1 MKVALVTGGTGGIG
15 AAICRELS
23 RAGLA
28 VAIHYNS
35 DIAQAEILLNE
46 LTSAGGTALA
56 VTADVASEPQV
67 EAMLAELMARFGRI
81 DVVVNN
87 AGITRDALVM
97 RMTLADWQRVI
108 DVNLTGAFL
117 VSRAAAK
124 IMLRQRS
131 GKIINISSVV
141 GLCGNAGQANYAA
154 SKAGLVGLTKSLAKE
169 LASRGVTCNA
179 IAPGF
184 IATAMTD
191 VLPAEVKAKLLDAI
205 PLRRMGTPADVA
217 AAALFLA
224 GPSAD
229 YITGQVLS
237 IDGGMNI

>member
-15 AAICRELS
+15 TAVCRELS
-23 RAGLA
+23 RLGFA
-28 VAIHYNS
+28 VVVHYSSNL
-35 DIAQAEILLNE
+35 AQAERLVQE
-46 LTSAGGTALA
+46 LAAGGGVALA
-56 VTADVASEPQV
+56 VMADVSCEAQV
-67 EAMLAELMARFGRI
+67 EAMVTEIVHRFSRL

-87 AGITRDALVM
+87 AGITRDALLL
-97 RMTLADWQRVI
+97 RMKLADWQAVI

-117 VSRAAAK
+117 ISRAAAK
-124 IMLRQRS
+124 VMLKQRN

-169 LASRGVTCNA
+169 LAGRGITCNA
-179 IAPGF
+179 VAPGF
-184 IATAMTD
+184 IETAMTD
-191 VLPAEVKAKLLDAI
+191 ALPASVKAGLLDAI
-205 PLRRMGTPADVA
+205 PLRRPGTTADVA
-217 AAALFLA
+217 AAVGFLA
-224 GPSAD
+224 GPQAD

>member
-15 AAICRELS
+15 LAVCRELA
-23 RAGLA
+23 RLGF
-28 VAIHYNS
+28 VVVVHYSNNR
-35 DIAQAEILLNE
+35 AQAESLVQE
-46 LTSAGGTALA
+46 LSGNGGGALA
-56 VTADVASEPQV
+56 VMADVACEPQV
-67 EAMLAELMARFGRI
+67 EAMLAEILKRYGRL

-87 AGITRDALVM
+87 AGITRDALLL
-97 RMTLADWQRVI
+97 RMKLADWQAVI

-117 VSRAAAK
+117 VSRAAVK
-124 IMLRQRS
+124 VMLKQRS

-169 LASRGVTCNA
+169 LAGRGITCNA
-179 IAPGF
+179 VAPGF
-184 IATAMTD
+184 IETAMTD
-191 VLPAEVKAKLLDAI
+191 ALPAEVKAGLLEAI
-205 PLRRMGTPADVA
+205 PLRRAGSPADVA
-217 AAALFLA
+217 AAVGFLA
-224 GPSAD
+224 GPQAD

>member
-15 AAICRELS
+15 LAVCRELA
-23 RAGLA
+23 RLGF
-28 VAIHYNS
+28 VVVVHYSNNR
-35 DIAQAEILLNE
+35 AQAESLVQE
-46 LTSAGGTALA
+46 LSGNGGGALA
-56 VTADVASEPQV
+56 VMADVANESGV
-67 EAMLAELMARFGRI
+67 EAMLAEILKRYGRL

-87 AGITRDALVM
+87 AGITRDALLL
-97 RMTLADWQRVI
+97 RMKLADWQAVI

-124 IMLRQRS
+124 VMLKQRS

-169 LASRGVTCNA
+169 LAGRGITCNA
-179 IAPGF
+179 VAPGF
-184 IATAMTD
+184 IETAMTD
-191 VLPAEVKAKLLDAI
+191 ALPAEIKAGLLEAI
-205 PLRRMGTPADVA
+205 PLRRAGSPADVA
-217 AAALFLA
+217 AAVGFLA
-224 GPSAD
+224 GPQAD

>member
-15 AAICRELS
+15 LAVCRELA
-23 RAGLA
+23 RLGF
-28 VAIHYNS
+28 VVVVHYSNNR
-35 DIAQAEILLNE
+35 AQAESLVQE
-46 LTSAGGTALA
+46 LSGNGGGALA
-56 VTADVASEPQV
+56 VMADVANESGV
-67 EAMLAELMARFGRI
+67 EAMLAEILKRYGRL

-87 AGITRDALVM
+87 AGITRDALLL
-97 RMTLADWQRVI
+97 RMKLADWQAVI

-124 IMLRQRS
+124 VMLRQRS

-169 LASRGVTCNA
+169 LAGRGITCNA
-179 IAPGF
+179 VAPGF
-184 IATAMTD
+184 IETAMTD
-191 VLPAEVKAKLLDAI
+191 ALPAEVKAGLLEAI
-205 PLRRMGTPADVA
+205 PLRRAGSPADVA
-217 AAALFLA
+217 AAVGFLA
-224 GPSAD
+224 GPQAD

>member
-15 AAICRELS
+15 LAVCRELA
-23 RAGLA
+23 RLGF
-28 VAIHYNS
+28 VVVVHYSNNR
-35 DIAQAEILLNE
+35 AQAESLVQE
-46 LTSAGGTALA
+46 LSGNGGGALA
-56 VTADVASEPQV
+56 VMADVASEPQV
-67 EAMLAELMARFGRI
+67 EAMLAEILKLYGRL

-87 AGITRDALVM
+87 AGITRDALLL
-97 RMTLADWQRVI
+97 RMKLADWQAVI

-124 IMLRQRS
+124 VMLKQRS

-169 LASRGVTCNA
+169 LAGRGITCNA
-179 IAPGF
+179 VAPGF
-184 IATAMTD
+184 IETAMTD
-191 VLPAEVKAKLLDAI
+191 ALPAEIKAGLLEAI
-205 PLRRMGTPADVA
+205 PLRRAGSPADVA
-217 AAALFLA
+217 AAVGFLA
-224 GPSAD
+224 GPQAD

>member
-15 AAICRELS
+15 LAVCRELA
-23 RAGLA
+23 RLGF
-28 VAIHYNS
+28 VVVVHYSNNR
-35 DIAQAEILLNE
+35 AQAESLVQE
-46 LTSAGGTALA
+46 LSGNGGGALA
-56 VTADVASEPQV
+56 VMADVANESGV
-67 EAMLAELMARFGRI
+67 EAMLAEILKRYGRL

-87 AGITRDALVM
+87 AGITRDALLL
-97 RMTLADWQRVI
+97 RMKLADWQAVI

-124 IMLRQRS
+124 VMLKQRS

-169 LASRGVTCNA
+169 LAGRGITCNA
-179 IAPGF
+179 VAPGF
-184 IATAMTD
+184 IETAMTD
-191 VLPAEVKAKLLDAI
+191 ALPAEVKAGLLEAI
-205 PLRRMGTPADVA
+205 PLRRAGSPADVA
-217 AAALFLA
+217 AAVGFLA
-224 GPSAD
+224 GPQAD

>member
-15 AAICRELS
+15 LAVCRELA
-23 RAGLA
+23 RLGF
-28 VAIHYNS
+28 VVVVHYSNNR
-35 DIAQAEILLNE
+35 AQAESLVQE
-46 LTSAGGTALA
+46 LSGNGGGALA
-56 VTADVASEPQV
+56 VMADVACEPQV
-67 EAMLAELMARFGRI
+67 DAMLAEILKRYGRL

-87 AGITRDALVM
+87 AGITRDALLL
-97 RMTLADWQRVI
+97 RMKLADWQAVI

-124 IMLRQRS
+124 VMLKQRS

-169 LASRGVTCNA
+169 LAGRGITCNA
-179 IAPGF
+179 VAPGF
-184 IATAMTD
+184 IETAMTD
-191 VLPAEVKAKLLDAI
+191 ALPAEVKAGLLEAI
-205 PLRRMGTPADVA
+205 PLRRAGSPADVA
-217 AAALFLA
+217 AAVGFLA
-224 GPSAD
+224 GPQAD

>member
-15 AAICRELS
+15 LAVCRELA
-23 RAGLA
+23 RLGF
-28 VAIHYNS
+28 VVVVHYSNNR
-35 DIAQAEILLNE
+35 AQAESLVQE
-46 LTSAGGTALA
+46 LSGNGGGALA
-56 VTADVASEPQV
+56 VMADVACEPQV
-67 EAMLAELMARFGRI
+67 DAMLAEILKLYGRL

-87 AGITRDALVM
+87 AGITRDALLL
-97 RMTLADWQRVI
+97 RMKLADWQAVI

-124 IMLRQRS
+124 VMLKQRS

-169 LASRGVTCNA
+169 LAGRGITCNA
-179 IAPGF
+179 VAPGF
-184 IATAMTD
+184 IETAMTD
-191 VLPAEVKAKLLDAI
+191 ALPAEVKAGLLEAI
-205 PLRRMGTPADVA
+205 PLRRAGSPADVA
-217 AAALFLA
+217 AAVGFLA
-224 GPSAD
+224 GPQAD

>member
-15 AAICRELS
+15 LAVCRELA
-23 RAGLA
+23 RLGFM
-28 VAIHYNS
+28 VVVHYSNNR
-35 DIAQAEILLNE
+35 AQAESLVQE
-46 LTSAGGTALA
+46 LSGNGGGALA
-56 VTADVASEPQV
+56 VMADVACEPQV
-67 EAMLAELMARFGRI
+67 EAMLAEILKRYGRL

-87 AGITRDALVM
+87 AGITRDALLL
-97 RMTLADWQRVI
+97 RMKLADWQAVI

-124 IMLRQRS
+124 VMLKQRS

-169 LASRGVTCNA
+169 LAGRGITCNA
-179 IAPGF
+179 VAPGF
-184 IATAMTD
+184 IETAMTD
-191 VLPAEVKAKLLDAI
+191 ALPAEVKAGLLEAI
-205 PLRRMGTPADVA
+205 PLRRAGSPADVA
-217 AAALFLA
+217 AAVGFLA
-224 GPSAD
+224 GPQAD